1 MSRMIEVLD
10 RFREL
15 EADLEREV
23 AAAQER
29 WHYKVESGRVR
40 FEAEVRKRHL
50 LVKTSIHRYLRE
62 SYVPSVLSAPIIYS
76 VALPFMLV
84 DVWVTLY
91 QLICFPIYGIP
102 RVRRADYIV
111 IDRYKLAYLNNI
123 EKANCDYCSYANG
136 LIAYVR
142 EVTARTEQYWC
153 PIRHAQRIRA
163 PHPRYRHFVDYGD
176 AEGYKRELPV
186 LREAMSEEKPIAGSR

>member
-1 MSRMIEVLD
+1 MTRMLEVLD
-10 RFREL
+10 RIREL

-23 AAAQER
+23 TAAQAR

-40 FEAEVRKRHL
+40 FESEVRRRHL
-50 LVKTSIHRYLRE
+50 EMKTSIHRYLRE
-62 SYVPSVLSAPIIYS
+62 SYLPSALSAPIVYS
-76 VALPFMLV
+76 VALPFLLV
-84 DVWVTLY
+84 DLWVSLY

-111 IDRYKLAYLNNI
+111 IDRYKLAYLNTI

-136 LIAYVR
+136 MLAYVR
-142 EVTARTEQYWC
+142 EVAARTEQYWC

-163 PHPRYRHFVDYGD
+163 PHSRYRHFVDYGD

-186 LREAMSEEKPIAGSR
+186 LREALGEKKRP